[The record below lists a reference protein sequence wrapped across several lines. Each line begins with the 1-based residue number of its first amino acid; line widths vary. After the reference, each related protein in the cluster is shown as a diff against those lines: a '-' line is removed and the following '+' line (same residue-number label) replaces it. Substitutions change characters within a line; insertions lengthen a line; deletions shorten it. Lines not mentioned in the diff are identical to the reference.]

1 MSEIWLIIW
10 RFQPLH
16 VGHLL
21 LIETSLKETPAT
33 LVLIGSINKCDK
45 GNPYS
50 YELRREMIL
59 WEINDSKLSLW
70 WLSDTPNDKEWVKQL
85 ISYIPKQVS
94 VCKLYCGD
102 KKLDS
107 AVQSLLAL
115 KDTLDFQIEI
125 IEIPRSIVSVSAT
138 DVRKWI
144 QEKNHSKLNKYLKK
158 NTLKILKEAS

>member
-1 MSEIWLIIW
+1 
-10 RFQPLH
+10 
-16 VGHLL
+16 
-21 LIETSLKETPAT
+21 
-33 LVLIGSINKCDK
+33 
-45 GNPYS
+45 
-50 YELRREMIL
+50 
-59 WEINDSKLSLW
+59 
-70 WLSDTPNDKEWVKQL
+70 
-85 ISYIPKQVS
+85 VS